1 MTEQD
6 AMDRLAAANPVPEA
20 DVRDAASSPRALSLE
35 RTLLA
40 RPRPGM
46 RHWPRRVV
54 LVSGG
59 LVAAAAAAVVVVS
72 VRAPAPTPLP
82 APASLAA
89 PRTILSA
96 AADQAEHQPRAGKF
110 MHVTGTLGRV
120 VHIDGKGGGYD
131 LIRVDAVQSV
141 QPAHGLPGEGWLS
154 VGEGGSSVRPLTAA
168 DAAAYARD
176 GSPAATEIPQP
187 SSWYPNLAGDS
198 GYEGDLTTLPD
209 DPAEAGTAM
218 LGWVAGA
225 GGPPADPQGW
235 LFREGTKLLDTF
247 TDVAAGADRA
257 KIYRMLAGLTG
268 VRTLPAAADPLGRA
282 ALGLA
287 YTQLTPRFGLID
299 WQVFL
304 GAGTDR
310 IMFSQAV
317 VRRPGPANAS
327 LTPGAVQYSAAVT
340 GVTWSDKP

>member
-1 MTEQD
+1 MNQQD

-40 RPRPGM
+40 RPRPDAH
-46 RHWPRRVV
+46 RRPRRFL

-59 LVAAAAAAVVVVS
+59 LVAATAAVVVMVS

-96 AADQAEHQPRAGKF
+96 AADQAQHRPSAGKF
-110 MHVTGTLGRV
+110 RHVTGTLARV
-120 VHIDGKGGGYD
+120 VHVDGGGGYD
-131 LIRVDAVQSV
+131 LIRVDAVRSV
-141 QPAHGLPGEGWLS
+141 QPANGLPGEGWLS

-176 GSPAATEIPQP
+176 GSPPATEIAQP
-187 SSWYPNLAGDS
+187 SSLYPNLAGDS
-198 GYEGDLTTLPD
+198 GFEGDLTTLPD
-209 DPAEAGTAM
+209 DPAEAGAAM
-218 LGWVAGA
+218 LGWVAGSSRA
-225 GGPPADPQGW
+225 PADPQGW

-268 VRTLPAAADPLGRA
+268 VRTLQAGTDPLGRA

-340 GVTWSDKP
+340 DVTWSDKP